1 MKNKLWKFVVC
12 GVLLLP
18 LFSCK
23 QEKVFKDYLTY
34 YEEVKLEDI
43 NSVGIKLGGTSNPPG
58 TLVNKYYSQDEEDIN
73 AVYNVLNS
81 KVNLTEN
88 RIPPGSSCT
97 YYSIYIAD
105 GKYLGFYIYDDLVDI
120 NNGTQHLKVEN
131 TVSEFINPSLHC
143 YSLSVASDN
152 YAVLDKDLELVFEG
166 INLSYLEF
174 NEIDGTEYQDKEYEY
189 LLSSYLLE
197 LELYSDSVFKL
208 NDQYYELTEEYKF
221 FY

>member
-1 MKNKLWKFVVC
+1 MKNKMFKFIVC

-18 LFSCK
+18 LFSCN

-43 NSVGIKLGGTSNPPG
+43 NSVGIKLGGLSTQPG
-58 TLVNKYYSQDEEDIN
+58 TLVNKYYSQNEEDII

-81 KVNLTEN
+81 KVSETDE
-88 RIPPGSSCT
+88 RIAPGTACT
-97 YYSIYIAD
+97 YYSIYMSD
-105 GKYLGFYIYDDLVDI
+105 GKYLGFYIYNDLIEI
-120 NNGTQHLKVEN
+120 NNGTKCLKVEN
-131 TVSEFINPSLHC
+131 AVSEFINPSLHC

-152 YAVLDKDLELVFEG
+152 YAVWDKEDNLVFEG

-174 NEIDGTEYQDKEYEY
+174 NEIEGNEYKEKEYEY